1 MPQNELIIT
10 DKRTGSTYTI
20 PIHHNAIRAS
30 DLAGIQAP
38 DIETS
43 PGGLIPKSLRIVD
56 EALEHI
62 APHISQ
68 ITFLDADI
76 GKLYYRG
83 YEVANILGEKT
94 FEETCYCLIWGR
106 FPSLSE
112 AACFRRELFLQG
124 RKPPKFVIDTIQNIP
139 RTAPAITMLQAGV
152 SAMLA
157 AQGSTIPAFV
167 GKELY
172 WKDVPAVDSAIV
184 RTLASVQ
191 AILTTIY
198 CHRQGRPLTEPDP
211 DPDCSFTYNLL
222 LAFGIVEESTQKPN
236 SKYVSWIERWL
247 LIYADHEM
255 STATFVFL
263 ITASAHADPLSCY
276 LSAISTAYGMING
289 GAQDAAY
296 RMLARVGSPE
306 NVPNLLAAVK
316 RREEML
322 YGFGHRIYNTRDP
335 RARMFLDIL
344 REVEEETG
352 KKDPLLAVAEEVD
365 RLASQ
370 DPFFQRRGIHI
381 NPDLYAC
388 FACTAM

>member
-1 MPQNELIIT
+1 MGRTYPQWTPRLCVRWPAC
-10 DKRTGSTYTI
+10 KRF
-20 PIHHNAIRAS
+20 
-30 DLAGIQAP
+30 
-38 DIETS
+38 
-43 PGGLIPKSLRIVD
+43 SLRY
-56 EALEHI
+56 I
-62 APHISQ
+62 AIAREDHLPSQ
-68 ITFLDADI
+68 IQTQTAHSHTTFFE
-76 GKLYYRG
+76 R
-83 YEVANILGEKT
+83 LG
-94 FEETCYCLIWGR
+94 
-106 FPSLSE
+106 LS
-112 AACFRRELFLQG
+112 RSRH
-124 RKPPKFVIDTIQNIP
+124 RKP
-139 RTAPAITMLQAGV
+139 
-152 SAMLA
+152 S
-157 AQGSTIPAFV
+157 
-167 GKELY
+167 
-172 WKDVPAVDSAIV
+172 
-184 RTLASVQ
+184 
-191 AILTTIY
+191 
-198 CHRQGRPLTEPDP
+198 
-211 DPDCSFTYNLL
+211 
-222 LAFGIVEESTQKPN
+222 

-388 FACTAM
+388 FACTAMWVLNLRSSASSDTVRSGVYHRT